1 MTMYKRILV
10 LVLLCAGVCF
20 SSCSSKKTTY
30 GYNHKGRVIVSES
43 DMYKTGERI
52 SQEEYKKQ
60 NYERQSEMSKKLMKD
75 NEKRSKRDTPLRPNK
90 KRSLFNSGKSKSH
103 SPINDAV
110 INDGVRDIK

>member
-1 MTMYKRILV
+1 
-10 LVLLCAGVCF
+10 
-20 SSCSSKKTTY
+20 
-30 GYNHKGRVIVSES
+30 
-43 DMYKTGERI
+43 
-52 SQEEYKKQ
+52 
-60 NYERQSEMSKKLMKD
+60 MKD